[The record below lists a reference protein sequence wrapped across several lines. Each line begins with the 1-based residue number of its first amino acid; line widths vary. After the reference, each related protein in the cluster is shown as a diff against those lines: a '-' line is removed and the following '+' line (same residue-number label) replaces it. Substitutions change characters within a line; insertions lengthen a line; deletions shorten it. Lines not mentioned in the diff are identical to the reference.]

1 MLKKM
6 AQMALN
12 PGTRSSS
19 QYFCGLDLGTH
30 TMKASIVRAKDDEN
44 LDLLGVYETRA
55 TGFKEASISDIT
67 ELAECIQRTVQG
79 VMQKTGIKVHAVQVG
94 LSGSF
99 FAVHRSS
106 AVIPLIDSGTKVI
119 SKFDLRKVDGQ
130 AKLLGVNLEEE
141 IIHDF
146 PQWYKVDDINTS
158 INPAGLIGRK
168 IESSLLLLTA
178 NSLRVRNLTKAVH
191 QAGFEVS
198 SVAFSGYAACDVAL
212 DKSDKEQGCALVDIG
227 ANITSVIF
235 FKNGIVGDVQFIP
248 WGGNYV
254 TQSIAERLS
263 LTIDLAEEI
272 KKTHAVASQTN
283 SKDVSGE
290 ILVKRDKGYL
300 PIRREAVCE
309 AVNWEIENFLTHL
322 ETVVKG
328 SSLYHQLNK
337 GIVMVGGA
345 SLLPGAIERIEERV
359 NAPVRMGKATAGL
372 NNSAV
377 YAASIGL
384 GRMHYLKKKEEGIG
398 IKTPL
403 NFKDK
408 IVNSFKE
415 LCQEYF

>member
-1 MLKKM
+1 MFKKM
-6 AQMALN
+6 AQV
-12 PGTRSSS
+12 

-30 TMKASIVRAKDDEN
+30 TMKASIVCAKDEEN
-44 LDLLGVYETRA
+44 LDLMGVYETPA

-67 ELAECIQRTVQG
+67 ELAQCIQRTVQG
-79 VMQKTGIKVHAVQVG
+79 VMQKTGIKIHAVQLGVG
-94 LSGSF
+94 GSILTTR
-99 FAVHRSS
+99 RSS

-119 SKFDLRKVDGQ
+119 SPFDLRKVDNQ

-146 PQWYKVDDINTS
+146 PQWYKIDDINTS
-158 INPAGLIGRK
+158 INPTGLIGRK

-191 QAGFEVS
+191 QAGFEVA
-198 SVAFSGYAACDVAL
+198 SVAFCGYAASDVAVDRN
-212 DKSDKEQGCALVDIG
+212 DKALGVALVDIG

-254 TQSIAERLS
+254 TQTIAERLS
-263 LTIDLAEEI
+263 LTLDLAEEI
-272 KKTHAVASQTN
+272 KKTHAVANQAN
-283 SKDVSGE
+283 LKEVSGE
-290 ILVKRDKGYL
+290 ILVKRDKGYI
-300 PIRREAVCE
+300 PIRRESVCE

-328 SSLYHQLNK
+328 SHLYHHLNK
-337 GIVMVGGA
+337 GIVMIGGG
-345 SLLPGAIERIEERV
+345 SLLTGAIERIEERI
-359 NAPVRMGKATAGL
+359 NTPVRMGATTPGL
-372 NNSAV
+372 NNSTLF
-377 YAASIGL
+377 AASIGL
-384 GRMHYLKKKEEGIG
+384 GRMHHLKKKQDSIG

-408 IVNSFKE
+408 VINNIKE

>member
-1 MLKKM
+1 MFRKM
-6 AQMALN
+6 KQ
-12 PGTRSSS
+12 P

-30 TMKASIVRAKDDEN
+30 TMKASIVCAKDEDN
-44 LDLLGVYETRA
+44 LDLLGVFETRT

-67 ELAECIQRTVQG
+67 ELAECIGSTVQG
-79 VMQKTGIKVHAVQVG
+79 VMQKTGIKIHAVQLG
-94 LSGSF
+94 ISGSF
-99 FAVHRSS
+99 LATRRSS
-106 AVIPLIDSGTKVI
+106 AVIPLVDSGTKVI
-119 SKFDLRKVDGQ
+119 SKFDLRKVGAQ

-141 IIHDF
+141 VIHDF
-146 PQWYKVDDINTS
+146 PQWYKIDDVNTS

-168 IESSLLLLTA
+168 IEASLLLLTA

-198 SVAFSGYAACDVAL
+198 SVAFSGYAASEVAV
-212 DKSDKEQGCALVDIG
+212 DKADKALGCALVDIG
-227 ANITSVIF
+227 ANITTVIF
-235 FKNGIVGDVQFIP
+235 FKDGIVGDVQFIP

-263 LTIDLAEEI
+263 LTVDLAEEI
-272 KKTHAVASQTN
+272 KKTHAVAT
-283 SKDVSGE
+283 KTGPTDVSGE
-290 ILVKRDKGYL
+290 ILVKREKSYI
-300 PIRREAVCE
+300 PIRRESVCE
-309 AVNWEIENFLTHL
+309 AVNLEIENFLTHL

-328 SSLYHQLNK
+328 SHLYHQLNK
-337 GIVMVGGA
+337 GIVMVGGG

-359 NAPVRMGKATAGL
+359 NTVVRMGAATPGL
-372 NNSAV
+372 NNAAV

-384 GRMHYLKKKEEGIG
+384 GRMHYLKKKEESIG

-408 IVNSFKE
+408 IVNSVKE

>member
-1 MLKKM
+1 MFKKM
-6 AQMALN
+6 AQL
-12 PGTRSSS
+12 

-30 TMKASIVRAKDDEN
+30 TMKASIVCAKDEDN
-44 LDLLGVYETRA
+44 LDLLGVFETRA

-79 VMQKTGIKVHAVQVG
+79 VMQKTGIKIHAVQLGV
-94 LSGSF
+94 SGSF
-99 FAVHRSS
+99 LATRRSS

-119 SKFDLRKVDGQ
+119 SKFDLRKVDAQ

-146 PQWYKVDDINTS
+146 PQWYKIDDINTS

-191 QAGFEVS
+191 QAGFEVN
-198 SVAFSGYAACDVAL
+198 SVAFCGYAASDVAV
-212 DKSDKEQGCALVDIG
+212 DKADKALGCALVDIG

-263 LTIDLAEEI
+263 LTVDLAEEI

-283 SKDVSGE
+283 PKEVSGE
-290 ILVKRDKGYL
+290 ILVKREKGYI
-300 PIRREAVCE
+300 PIRRESVCE

-328 SSLYHQLNK
+328 SHLYHQLNK
-337 GIVMVGGA
+337 GIVMVGGG
-345 SLLPGAIERIEERV
+345 SLLPGAIERIEERI
-359 NAPVRMGKATAGL
+359 NTPVRMGAATPGL

-384 GRMHYLKKKEEGIG
+384 GRMHYLKKKEESIG

-408 IVNSFKE
+408 IVNSVKE

>member
-1 MLKKM
+1 M
-6 AQMALN
+6 AQ
-12 PGTRSSS
+12 P

-30 TMKASIVRAKDDEN
+30 TMKASIVCAKDEEN
-44 LDLLGVYETRA
+44 LDLLGVFETRA
-55 TGFKEASISDIT
+55 TGFKETSINDIT

-79 VMQKTGIKVHAVQVG
+79 VMQKTGIKIHAVQMG

-99 FAVHRSS
+99 LATRRSS
-106 AVIPLIDSGTKVI
+106 AIIPLIDSGTKVI
-119 SKFDLRKVDGQ
+119 SKFDLRKVDHQ

-146 PQWYKVDDINTS
+146 PQWYKIDDINTS
-158 INPAGLIGRK
+158 INPTGLIGRK

-191 QAGFEVS
+191 QAGFEVN
-198 SVAFSGYAACDVAL
+198 SVAFCGYAASDVAI
-212 DKSDKEQGCALVDIG
+212 DKADKALGCALVDIG

-235 FKNGIVGDVQFIP
+235 FKNNIVGDVQFIS
-248 WGGNYV
+248 WGGNNV

-263 LTIDLAEEI
+263 LTVDLAEEI

-283 SKDVSGE
+283 PKEVSGE
-290 ILVKRDKGYL
+290 ILVKREKGYI
-300 PIRREAVCE
+300 PIRRESVCE

-322 ETVVKG
+322 ETVIKG
-328 SSLYHQLNK
+328 SHLYHHLNK
-337 GIVMVGGA
+337 GIVMVGGG
-345 SLLPGAIERIEERV
+345 SLLTGAIERIEERI
-359 NAPVRMGKATAGL
+359 NTPVRMGAATPGL
-372 NNSAV
+372 NNSSV

-384 GRMHYLKKKEEGIG
+384 GRMHYLKKKQESIG

-408 IVNSFKE
+408 VVSSVKE

>member
-1 MLKKM
+1 LFKKN
-6 AQMALN
+6 AQL
-12 PGTRSSS
+12 

-30 TMKASIVRAKDDEN
+30 TMKASIVRLTDEDN
-44 LDLLGVYETRA
+44 LDLLGVFETRA

-67 ELAECIQRTVQG
+67 ELAECIGRTVQG
-79 VMQKTGIKVHAVQVG
+79 VMQKTGIKIHAVQLGV
-94 LSGSF
+94 SGSF
-99 FAVHRSS
+99 LATHRTT
-106 AVIPLIDSGTKVI
+106 ALIPLIDSGTKVI
-119 SKFDLRKVDGQ
+119 SKFDLRKVQAQ
-130 AKLLGVNLEEE
+130 AKLLGVNLDEE

-168 IESSLLLLTA
+168 IEASLLLLTA

-191 QAGFEVS
+191 QAGFEVN
-198 SVAFSGYAACDVAL
+198 SVAFSGFAASDVAV
-212 DKSDKEQGCALVDIG
+212 DKADKALGCALVDIG

-263 LTIDLAEEI
+263 LTVDLAEDI
-272 KKTHAVASQTN
+272 KKTHAVASRTN
-283 SKDVSGE
+283 PTDISGE
-290 ILVKRDKGYL
+290 ILVKREKNYI
-300 PIRREAVCE
+300 PIRRESVCE

-328 SSLYHQLNK
+328 SHLYHQLNK
-337 GIVMVGGA
+337 GIVMVGGG

-359 NAPVRMGKATAGL
+359 NTPVRMGAATPGL
-372 NNSAV
+372 NNAAV

-384 GRMHYLKKKEEGIG
+384 GRMHYLKKKEESIG

-408 IVNSFKE
+408 IVNSVKE

>member
-1 MLKKM
+1 MT
-6 AQMALN
+6 Q
-12 PGTRSSS
+12 P

-30 TMKASIVRAKDDEN
+30 TMKASIVCAKDEDN
-44 LDLLGVYETRA
+44 LDLLGVFETRT

-67 ELAECIQRTVQG
+67 ELAQCIGRTVQG
-79 VMQKTGIKVHAVQVG
+79 VMQKTGIKIHAVQLG
-94 LSGSF
+94 ISGSF
-99 FAVHRSS
+99 LATRRSS
-106 AVIPLIDSGTKVI
+106 AVIPLVDSGTKVI
-119 SKFDLRKVDGQ
+119 SKFDLRKVGAQ

-141 IIHDF
+141 VIHDF
-146 PQWYKVDDINTS
+146 PQWYKIDDVNTS

-168 IESSLLLLTA
+168 IEASLLLLTA

-198 SVAFSGYAACDVAL
+198 SVAFSGYAASEVAV
-212 DKSDKEQGCALVDIG
+212 DKADKALGCALVDIG
-227 ANITSVIF
+227 ANITTVIF
-235 FKNGIVGDVQFIP
+235 FKDGIVGDVQFIP

-263 LTIDLAEEI
+263 LTVDLAEEI
-272 KKTHAVASQTN
+272 KKTHAVATQTGPTN
-283 SKDVSGE
+283 VSGE
-290 ILVKRDKGYL
+290 ILVKREKSYI
-300 PIRREAVCE
+300 PIRRESVCE
-309 AVNWEIENFLTHL
+309 AVNLEIENFLAHL

-328 SSLYHQLNK
+328 SHLYHQLNK
-337 GIVMVGGA
+337 GIVMVGGG

-359 NAPVRMGKATAGL
+359 NTVVRMGAATPGL
-372 NNSAV
+372 NNAAV

-384 GRMHYLKKKEEGIG
+384 GRMHYLKKKEESIG

-408 IVNSFKE
+408 IVNSVKE

>member
-1 MLKKM
+1 MFKKI
-6 AQMALN
+6 AQL
-12 PGTRSSS
+12 

-30 TMKASIVRAKDDEN
+30 TMKASIVRLTDDDN
-44 LDLLGVYETRA
+44 LDLLGVFETRA
-55 TGFKEASISDIT
+55 TGFNEASISDIT

-79 VMQKTGIKVHAVQVG
+79 VMQKTGIKIHAVQLGV
-94 LSGSF
+94 SGSF
-99 FAVHRSS
+99 LATRRTS

-119 SKFDLRKVDGQ
+119 SKFDLRKVQQQ
-130 AKLLGVNLEEE
+130 AKLLGVNLDEE

-158 INPAGLIGRK
+158 VNPAGLIGRK
-168 IESSLLLLTA
+168 IETSLLLLTA

-191 QAGFEVS
+191 QAGYEVN
-198 SVAFSGYAACDVAL
+198 SVAFCGYAASDVAIEKE
-212 DKSDKEQGCALVDIG
+212 DKAQGCALVDIG

-235 FKNGIVGDVQFIP
+235 FKDGIVGDVQFIP

-254 TQSIAERLS
+254 THSIAERLS
-263 LTIDLAEEI
+263 LTVDLAEEI
-272 KKTHAVASQTN
+272 KKTHAVANPKEIT
-283 SKDVSGE
+283 GE
-290 ILVKRDKGYL
+290 ILVKREKGYI
-300 PIRREAVCE
+300 PIRRESVCE

-328 SSLYHQLNK
+328 SHLYHHLNK
-337 GIVMVGGA
+337 GIVMVGGGA
-345 SLLPGAIERIEERV
+345 LLPGAIERIEERV
-359 NAPVRMGKATAGL
+359 NTPVRMGAATPGL
-372 NNSAV
+372 NNAAT

-384 GRMHYLKKKEEGIG
+384 GRMHYLKKKEEAIG

-408 IVNSFKE
+408 IVNSVKE

>member
-1 MLKKM
+1 MFKKM
-6 AQMALN
+6 AQH
-12 PGTRSSS
+12 
-19 QYFCGLDLGTH
+19 QHFCGLDLGTH
-30 TMKASIVRAKDDEN
+30 TMKASIVRAKDEDN
-44 LDLLGVYETRA
+44 LDLLGIFESRS

-67 ELAECIQRTVQG
+67 QLAECIQRTVQG
-79 VMQKTGIKVHAVQVG
+79 VMQKTGIKVHAVQLG
-94 LSGSF
+94 LSGSYLTTR
-99 FAVHRSS
+99 HTS
-106 AVIPLIDSGTKVI
+106 ALIPLIDSGTKVI
-119 SKFDLRKVDGQ
+119 SKFDLRKVDAQ
-130 AKLLGVNLEEE
+130 AKLLGVGLEEE

-146 PQWYKVDDINTS
+146 PQWYKIDDINTS

-191 QAGFEVS
+191 QAGFEVN
-198 SVAFSGYAACDVAL
+198 SVAFSGYAASDVAVEKM
-212 DKSDKEQGCALVDIG
+212 DKAEGCALVDIG

-254 TQSIAERLS
+254 TQAIAERLS
-263 LTIDLAEEI
+263 LTVDLAEDI
-272 KKTHAVASQTN
+272 KKTHALAHQTN
-283 SKDVSGE
+283 PKEVTGE
-290 ILVKRDKGYL
+290 ILVKREKSYI

-328 SSLYHQLNK
+328 SHLYHQLNK
-337 GIVMVGGA
+337 GIVMVGGG
-345 SLLPGAIERIEERV
+345 SLLPGAIERIEERI
-359 NAPVRMGKATAGL
+359 NTPVRMGAATPGL

-384 GRMHYLKKKEEGIG
+384 GRMHYLKKAQDSIG
-398 IKTPL
+398 IKTPINL
-403 NFKDK
+403 KDK
-408 IVNSFKE
+408 IVNSVKE

>member
-1 MLKKM
+1 M
-6 AQMALN
+6 AQK
-12 PGTRSSS
+12 

-30 TMKASIVRAKDDEN
+30 TMKASIVCARDEEN
-44 LDLLGVYETRA
+44 LDLLGVFETRA

-67 ELAECIQRTVQG
+67 ELADCIQRTIQG
-79 VMQKTGIKVHAVQVG
+79 VMEKTGIKVHAVQLG

-99 FAVHRSS
+99 LTTRHSS
-106 AVIPLIDSGTKVI
+106 AVIPLIDTGTKVI
-119 SKFDLRKVDGQ
+119 SKFDLNKVNAQ
-130 AKLLGVNLEEE
+130 ARLLGVNLDED

-146 PQWYKVDDINTS
+146 PQWYKIDDINTS
-158 INPAGLIGRK
+158 INPTGLIGRK
-168 IESSLLLLTA
+168 IETSLLLLTA

-198 SVAFSGYAACDVAL
+198 SVAFGGYAASDVAVDHV
-212 DKSDKEQGCALVDIG
+212 DKTLGCALVDIG

-235 FKNGIVGDVQFIP
+235 FKNGIVGDIQFIP

-254 TQSIAERLS
+254 TQSIAEKLS
-263 LTIDLAEEI
+263 VAVDLAEEI
-272 KKTHAVASQTN
+272 KKTHAVASRTN
-283 SKDVSGE
+283 PKEITGE
-290 ILVKRDKGYL
+290 ILVKRESGYI
-300 PIRREAVCE
+300 PIRRESVCE

-328 SSLYHQLNK
+328 SHLYHHLNK
-337 GIVMVGGA
+337 GIVIVGGG

-359 NAPVRMGKATAGL
+359 NTPVRMGAATPGL

-384 GRMHYLKKKEEGIG
+384 GRMHYLKKAQESIG

-403 NFKDK
+403 NLKDK
-408 IVNSFKE
+408 IVNSVKE

>member
-1 MLKKM
+1 MFKRT
-6 AQMALN
+6 AQL
-12 PGTRSSS
+12 

-30 TMKASIVRAKDDEN
+30 TMKASIVRAKDEEN
-44 LDLLGVYETRA
+44 LDLMGVFETRA

-79 VMQKTGIKVHAVQVG
+79 VMQKTGIKVHAVQLGV
-94 LSGSF
+94 SGGF
-99 FAVHRSS
+99 LMTRRSS

-119 SKFDLRKVDGQ
+119 SKFDLRKVDAQ
-130 AKLLGVNLEEE
+130 AKLLGVSLEEE

-198 SVAFSGYAACDVAL
+198 SVAFSGYAASDVAI
-212 DKSDKEQGCALVDIG
+212 DKADKTLGCALVDIG

-248 WGGNYV
+248 WGGGYV

-263 LTIDLAEEI
+263 LTVDLAEEI
-272 KKTHAVASQTN
+272 KKTHAVASRTN
-283 SKDVSGE
+283 PKEVSGE
-290 ILVKRDKGYL
+290 ILVKRDKGYI

-328 SSLYHQLNK
+328 SYLYHQLNK

-345 SLLPGAIERIEERV
+345 SLLPGVIERIEERI
-359 NAPVRMGKATAGL
+359 NAPVRMGAATPGL

-384 GRMHYLKKKEEGIG
+384 GRMHYLKKKEEGIS

-408 IVNSFKE
+408 VVNSVKE

>member
-1 MLKKM
+1 M
-6 AQMALN
+6 AQL
-12 PGTRSSS
+12 

-30 TMKASIVRAKDDEN
+30 TMKASIVRAKDEEN
-44 LDLLGVYETRA
+44 LDLIGIYETKA
-55 TGFKEASISDIT
+55 TGFKEASISDIA
-67 ELAECIQRTVQG
+67 ELADCIQRTVQG

-99 FAVHRSS
+99 LATHRSS
-106 AVIPLIDSGTKVI
+106 AIIPLIDSGTKVI
-119 SKFDLRKVDGQ
+119 SKFDLRKVDAQ

-146 PQWYKVDDINTS
+146 PQWYKIDDINTS

-168 IESSLLLLTA
+168 IESNLLLLTA

-191 QAGFEVS
+191 QAGFEVN
-198 SVAFSGYAACDVAL
+198 SVAFGGYAASDVAI
-212 DKSDKEQGCALVDIG
+212 DRADKEQGCALVDIG

-235 FKNGIVGDVQFIP
+235 FKNGIVGDIQFIP

-263 LTIDLAEEI
+263 LTVDLAEEI

-283 SKDVSGE
+283 PKEVTGE
-290 ILVKRDKGYL
+290 ILVKREKGFL
-300 PIRREAVCE
+300 PIRRESVCE

-322 ETVVKG
+322 ETVIKG
-328 SSLYHQLNK
+328 SYLYHQLNK
-337 GIVMVGGA
+337 GIVMVGGGA
-345 SLLPGAIERIEERV
+345 LLPGAIERIEERI
-359 NAPVRMGKATAGL
+359 NTPVRMGAATPGL

-384 GRMHYLKKKEEGIG
+384 ARMHYLKKKEEAIG

-408 IVNSFKE
+408 IVNSVRE

>member
-1 MLKKM
+1 MFKKM
-6 AQMALN
+6 AQL
-12 PGTRSSS
+12 

-30 TMKASIVRAKDDEN
+30 TMKASIVRLTDEDN

-55 TGFKEASISDIT
+55 TGFKEVSISDIS

-79 VMQKTGIKVHAVQVG
+79 VMQKTGIKIHAVQLGV
-94 LSGSF
+94 SGSF
-99 FAVHRSS
+99 LTTRRTS

-119 SKFDLRKVDGQ
+119 SKFDLRKVEQQ
-130 AKLLGVNLEEE
+130 AKMLGVNLDEE

-146 PQWYKVDDINTS
+146 PQWYKIDDINTS
-158 INPAGLIGRK
+158 TNPAGLIGRK
-168 IESSLLLLTA
+168 IETSLLLLTA

-191 QAGFEVS
+191 QAGFEVN
-198 SVAFSGYAACDVAL
+198 SVAFCGYAASDVAVDRE
-212 DKSDKEQGCALVDIG
+212 DKALGCALVDIG

-235 FKNGIVGDVQFIP
+235 FKNGLVGDVQFIP

-263 LTIDLAEEI
+263 LTVDLAEEI
-272 KKTHAVASQTN
+272 KKTHAVAN
-283 SKDVSGE
+283 PKDVTGE
-290 ILVKRDKGYL
+290 ILVKREKGYI
-300 PIRREAVCE
+300 PIRRESVCE

-322 ETVVKG
+322 ETVIKG
-328 SSLYHQLNK
+328 SHLYHQLNK
-337 GIVMVGGA
+337 GIVMVGGG

-359 NAPVRMGKATAGL
+359 NTPVRMGAATPGL

-384 GRMHYLKKKEEGIG
+384 GRMHYLKKKEEAIG

-408 IVNSFKE
+408 IVNSVKE

>member
-1 MLKKM
+1 MFKKNE
-6 AQMALN
+6 QL
-12 PGTRSSS
+12 

-30 TMKASIVRAKDDEN
+30 TMKASIVRAKDEDN
-44 LDLLGVYETRA
+44 LDLLGVFETRA

-67 ELAECIQRTVQG
+67 ELADCIQRTVQG
-79 VMQKTGIKVHAVQVG
+79 VMRKTGIKVHAVQMGV
-94 LSGSF
+94 SGSF
-99 FAVHRSS
+99 LTTRRSS

-119 SKFDLRKVDGQ
+119 SKFDLRKVVAQ
-130 AKLLGVNLEEE
+130 AKLLGVSLEEE

-168 IESSLLLLTA
+168 IETNLLLLTA
-178 NSLRVRNLTKAVH
+178 NGLRVRNLTKAVH
-191 QAGFEVS
+191 QAGFEVN
-198 SVAFSGYAACDVAL
+198 SVAFCGYAASEVAV
-212 DKSDKEQGCALVDIG
+212 DKADKALGCALVDIG

-235 FKNGIVGDVQFIP
+235 FKDGIVGDVQFIP

-254 TQSIAERLS
+254 TQAIAERLS
-263 LTIDLAEEI
+263 LTVDLAEEI
-272 KKTHAVASQTN
+272 KKTHAVASRTN
-283 SKDVSGE
+283 PTEVAGE
-290 ILVKRDKGYL
+290 ILVKRDKGYI
-300 PIRREAVCE
+300 PIRRESVIE
-309 AVNWEIENFLTHL
+309 AVNWEMENFLTHM

-328 SSLYHQLNK
+328 SHLYHQLNK
-337 GIVMVGGA
+337 GIVMVGGG

-359 NAPVRMGKATAGL
+359 NMAVRMGAATPGL
-372 NNSAV
+372 NNASV

-384 GRMHYLKKKEEGIG
+384 GRMHYLKKKEETIG

-408 IVNSFKE
+408 IVSSVKE

>member
-1 MLKKM
+1 MFKKT
-6 AQMALN
+6 Q
-12 PGTRSSS
+12 P

-30 TMKASIVRAKDDEN
+30 TMKASIVCAKDEEN

-79 VMQKTGIKVHAVQVG
+79 VMQKTGIKIHAVQLGV
-94 LSGSF
+94 SGSF
-99 FAVHRSS
+99 LSTRRTS
-106 AVIPLIDSGTKVI
+106 AVIPLIDTGTKVI

-146 PQWYKVDDINTS
+146 PQWYKIDDINTS
-158 INPAGLIGRK
+158 INPTGLIGRK

-191 QAGFEVS
+191 QAGFEVN
-198 SVAFSGYAACDVAL
+198 SVAFSGYAASDVAI
-212 DKSDKEQGCALVDIG
+212 DSADKENGCALVDIG
-227 ANITSVIF
+227 ANITSLIF

-272 KKTHAVASQTN
+272 KKTHAVASRANPKEMT
-283 SKDVSGE
+283 GE
-290 ILVKRDKGYL
+290 ILVKREKGYL
-300 PIRREAVCE
+300 PIRRESVCE

-328 SSLYHQLNK
+328 SFLYHHLNK
-337 GIVMVGGA
+337 GLVMVGGG
-345 SLLPGAIERIEERV
+345 SLLPGAIERIEERI
-359 NAPVRMGKATAGL
+359 NTPVRMGAATPGL
-372 NNSAV
+372 NNAAV

-384 GRMHYLKKKEEGIG
+384 GRMHYLKKKQEAIG

-408 IVNSFKE
+408 IVNSVKE

>member
-1 MLKKM
+1 M
-6 AQMALN
+6 AQL
-12 PGTRSSS
+12 

-30 TMKASIVRAKDDEN
+30 TMKASIVRLTDEDN
-44 LDLLGVYETRA
+44 LDLLGVFETRA
-55 TGFKEASISDIT
+55 TGFKGNSISDIT

-79 VMQKTGIKVHAVQVG
+79 VMQKTGIKVHAVQLGV
-94 LSGSF
+94 SGSF
-99 FAVHRSS
+99 LTTRRSS
-106 AVIPLIDSGTKVI
+106 AVIPLVDSGTKVI
-119 SKFDLRKVDGQ
+119 SKFDLRKVEAQ
-130 AKLLGVNLEEE
+130 AKLLGVSLDEE

-146 PQWYKVDDINTS
+146 PQWYKIDDINTS

-168 IESSLLLLTA
+168 IETSLLLLTA
-178 NSLRVRNLTKAVH
+178 QASRVRNLTKAVH

-198 SVAFSGYAACDVAL
+198 SVAFGGYAASDVAI
-212 DKSDKEQGCALVDIG
+212 DKADKTLGCALVDIG

-263 LTIDLAEEI
+263 LTVDLAEEI
-272 KKTHAVASQTN
+272 KKTHAVANPKEVT
-283 SKDVSGE
+283 GE
-290 ILVKRDKGYL
+290 ILVKRDKGYI

-328 SSLYHQLNK
+328 SHLYHQLNK
-337 GIVMVGGA
+337 GIVMVGGGA
-345 SLLPGAIERIEERV
+345 LLPGAIERIEERI
-359 NAPVRMGKATAGL
+359 NTPVRMGAATPGL
-372 NNSAV
+372 NNAAV

-408 IVNSFKE
+408 IVNSVKE